1 MKRKG
6 IFSIPT
12 LLAAGLTAL
21 PVAADVDT
29 ETNSGTE
36 DSLFDHM
43 NGIVANIEEA
53 HRFTLAQH
61 RSHQS
66 HGSHRS
72 HQSHRSSSSQ
82 LPLSESGSR
91 AVVPSEGTRN
101 NMSTPPSSI
110 LPSSPA
116 IVKKLK
122 ILPGNSEKFRELVM
136 RVQIALL
143 AKGYDVGEI
152 NGELHARM
160 VAALYK
166 YQEDVSQI
174 PSGKLT
180 NETLSSLGMIAE

>member
-1 MKRKG
+1 
-6 IFSIPT
+6 
-12 LLAAGLTAL
+12 
-21 PVAADVDT
+21 
-29 ETNSGTE
+29 
-36 DSLFDHM
+36 
-43 NGIVANIEEA
+43 
-53 HRFTLAQH
+53 
-61 RSHQS
+61 
-66 HGSHRS
+66 
-72 HQSHRSSSSQ
+72 
-82 LPLSESGSR
+82 
-91 AVVPSEGTRN
+91 
-101 NMSTPPSSI
+101 MSTPPSSI

-152 NGELHARM
+152 NGGLHARM

-180 NETLSSLGMIAE
+180 NETLSSLGIIAE

>member
-1 MKRKG
+1 MNRKG
-6 IFSIPT
+6 KFSIPT

-29 ETNSGTE
+29 ETNPGTG
-36 DSLFDHM
+36 DLLFDHM
-43 NGIVANIEEA
+43 KGIVTNIEEA

-66 HGSHRS
+66 HSSHRS
-72 HQSHRSSSSQ
+72 HQSHRSYSSQ
-82 LPLSESGSR
+82 PPLGESGPQ
-91 AVVPSEGTRN
+91 AAAPLENTRN
-101 NMSTPPSSI
+101 KMSTPPNSI
-110 LPSSPA
+110 LPNSPA

-122 ILPGNSEKFRELVM
+122 ILPGNSRRFRELVM
-136 RVQIALL
+136 RTQIALFS
-143 AKGYDVGEI
+143 KGYHVGEV

-166 YQEDVSQI
+166 YQEDVGHI

-180 NETLSSLGMIAE
+180 NEVLSSLGIVAQ

>member
-1 MKRKG
+1 MNRKG
-6 IFSIPT
+6 KFSIPT

-21 PVAADVDT
+21 PVATDVDT
-29 ETNSGTE
+29 ETNPGTE

-43 NGIVANIEEA
+43 SGIVTNIEEA

-66 HGSHRS
+66 HSSHRS
-72 HQSHRSSSSQ
+72 HQSHRSYSSQ
-82 LPLSESGSR
+82 SLLGESGSQ
-91 AVVPSEGTRN
+91 AGVPSESTRN
-101 NMSTPPSSI
+101 KMSTPPNSI

-122 ILPGNSEKFRELVM
+122 ILPGNSGKFRELVM
-136 RVQIALL
+136 RTQVALL
-143 AKGYDVGEI
+143 SKGYHVGEI
-152 NGELHARM
+152 NGELHARA

-166 YQEDVSQI
+166 YQEDAGQI

-180 NETLSSLGMIAE
+180 NEVLSSLGIIAQ